1 MNLFSQKQA
10 AKQINGNVNGNVN
23 ANSAVINQ
31 SQNDLTY
38 EEIDLLL
45 RLLATTNFPVKD
57 IEVLYHTLVKLHQQ
71 REVKKQQN

>member
-1 MNLFSQKQA
+1 MSLFSAKQPVT
-10 AKQINGNVNGNVN
+10 KQINGTM
-23 ANSAVINQ
+23 AQPNQ
-31 SQNDLTY
+31 NQHDLNY
-38 EEIDLLL
+38 DEIDLIL

>member
-10 AKQINGNVNGNVN
+10 AKQINGNANVNGN
-23 ANSAVINQ
+23 SAITNQ
-31 SQNDLTY
+31 NQNELTY

-45 RLLATTNFPVKD
+45 RILATTNFPVKD

-71 REVKKQQN
+71 REAKKQQN

>member
-1 MNLFSQKQA
+1 MSLFSTKQSVT
-10 AKQINGNVNGNVN
+10 KQINGTQP
-23 ANSAVINQ
+23 NQ
-31 SQNDLTY
+31 NQHDLNY
-38 EEIDLLL
+38 DEIDLIL

>member
-1 MNLFSQKQA
+1 MNLFTQKQA
-10 AKQINGNVNGNVN
+10 AKQINGNANVT
-23 ANSAVINQ
+23 VNQ
-31 SQNDLTY
+31 SQNELTY

-45 RLLATTNFPVKD
+45 RILATTNFPVKD

>member
-10 AKQINGNVNGNVN
+10 AKQINGNGN
-23 ANSAVINQ
+23 ANLAATSQN
-31 SQNDLTY
+31 QNDLTY

-45 RLLATTNFPVKD
+45 RILATTNFPVKD